1 MVGFGIVTG
10 LLFLLMAAVLEL
22 NKNTLP
28 GFGLLLA
35 ATVVFWVVFSKWLQ
49 GGKWYGRADPVSHL
63 AAHPRRAR
71 LRGEDAGVH
80 GDGAP

>member
-49 GGKWYGRADPVSHL
+49 GGKWYGK
-63 AAHPRRAR
+63 